1 MSRNSKTEKISQAR
15 NPDLRKAMT
24 AMQRAAELARQTAIQ
39 TNTAI
44 VVVREGKR
52 IRITAEQL
60 RQECNAENPSKP

>member
-1 MSRNSKTEKISQAR
+1 MNLIKKREISQAR
-15 NPDLRKAMT
+15 NPDMRTAMT

-44 VVVREGKR
+44 VVVREGQR

-60 RQECNAENPSKP
+60 RQERNAKASSTP